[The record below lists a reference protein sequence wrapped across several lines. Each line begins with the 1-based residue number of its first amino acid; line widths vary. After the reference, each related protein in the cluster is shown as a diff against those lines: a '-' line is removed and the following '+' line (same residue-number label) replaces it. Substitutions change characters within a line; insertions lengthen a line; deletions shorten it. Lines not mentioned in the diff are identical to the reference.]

1 MPPAAASRQD
11 AMQITFRTPS
21 RALERYATWIGS
33 PELRRTPARV
43 ADDRLGHPNAVGRYV
58 CAGVGGR

>member
-1 MPPAAASRQD
+1 
-11 AMQITFRTPS
+11 MQITFRTPS

-58 CAGVGGR
+58 CAGLGGR